1 MLHSDGKSGGEKP
14 LQLPSVRCY
23 WIKSKADNAE
33 ITCTNISTLFQ
44 LMCLVNAS
52 QFTPRDQRLEIVHT
66 VILPQLSLVRGEA
79 GGKPS
84 PLPRQGDQHCTVAAE
99 GIKLHQASPEHRAGL
114 MEDIKSDGNFLY
126 QSIHNLSRRLWA
138 VEDRNETKNCKVSA
152 SQVAQVKE
160 FDNITINYD
169 ETERWN

>member
-1 MLHSDGKSGGEKP
+1 M
-14 LQLPSVRCY
+14 
-23 WIKSKADNAE
+23 
-33 ITCTNISTLFQ
+33 
-44 LMCLVNAS
+44 
-52 QFTPRDQRLEIVHT
+52 
-66 VILPQLSLVRGEA
+66 
-79 GGKPS
+79 
-84 PLPRQGDQHCTVAAE
+84 E
-99 GIKLHQASPEHRAGL
+99 G
-114 MEDIKSDGNFLY
+114 IKSDGNFLY